1 MKSFNEMRKEEMDKG
16 IFRQSPEE
24 EERKLKEI
32 GVEFKSPPEPKEV
45 KPTNVKWMEP
55 NEYMKQREEHLAA
68 APKPSAEAMS
78 VIPHGAKTP
87 EEEEASIAPSEKEAQ
102 GKPKLKKEP
111 VKKGTEMKPGMS
123 FSQMRKMDAP
133 KPTAEA
139 YGKAAMPKPDAAS
152 HGVQV
157 DEKLKKPDGTKAIGK
172 LTEKS
177 EDVEKMAG
185 SGHAAGGAGLV
196 GGAAATG
203 GGAPKNVTGGAKTG
217 APKAPKAPTLKSEMA
232 PGMSFNDLK
241 KMGPAP
247 IQMPWGVAPM
257 VPPTIGGAFPP
268 LPGMGG
274 KIAQKKSFRG
284 NLKPKKGIQ
293 KTEEVEKTAEE
304 NDVEKG
310 IVKARFNFKKVKKPN
325 IAAKI
330 NRGTSLKPI
339 GKAEAG
345 LKEMQF
351 DAPEKEK
358 EDLNHAVERDQ
369 INVTRQANANE
380 KEAAVFET
388 YALQPGMNYKKLF
401 QMVKSEDLKK
411 PK

>member
-1 MKSFNEMRKEEMDKG
+1 
-16 IFRQSPEE
+16 
-24 EERKLKEI
+24 
-32 GVEFKSPPEPKEV
+32 
-45 KPTNVKWMEP
+45 
-55 NEYMKQREEHLAA
+55 
-68 APKPSAEAMS
+68 
-78 VIPHGAKTP
+78 
-87 EEEEASIAPSEKEAQ
+87 
-102 GKPKLKKEP
+102 
-111 VKKGTEMKPGMS
+111 
-123 FSQMRKMDAP
+123 
-133 KPTAEA
+133 
-139 YGKAAMPKPDAAS
+139 MPKPDAAS

-177 EDVEKMAG
+177 EKGVHAVEGDTKHYKDSGRSHVGNVVRQANYAGSVGAISRKEERESLAADLHHEKLQELRSMKKPNLPKSEDVEKMAG
-185 SGHAAGGAGLV
+185 VGHAAGGAGLV

-310 IVKARFNFKKVKKPN
+310 IVKARFNFKKVKKPKM
-325 IAAKI
+325 AAKI